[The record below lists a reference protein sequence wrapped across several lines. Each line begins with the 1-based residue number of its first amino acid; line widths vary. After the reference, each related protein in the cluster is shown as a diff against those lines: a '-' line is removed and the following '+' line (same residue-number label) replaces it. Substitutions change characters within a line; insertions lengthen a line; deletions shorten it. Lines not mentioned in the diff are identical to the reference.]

1 MPWEEY
7 RNLHDYEL
15 QAIWMYLQS
24 LPKLPQY
31 TE

>member
-1 MPWEEY
+1 MPWETY
-7 RNLHDYEL
+7 KLFTDDEL
-15 QAIWMYLQS
+15 KAIYMYLQS